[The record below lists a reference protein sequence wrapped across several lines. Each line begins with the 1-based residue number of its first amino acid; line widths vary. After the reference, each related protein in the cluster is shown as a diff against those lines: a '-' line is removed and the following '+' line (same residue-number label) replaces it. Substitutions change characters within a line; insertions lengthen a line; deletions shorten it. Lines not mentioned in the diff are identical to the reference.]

1 MNTSSYRRPG
11 TRTPLPP
18 ITSIQVQAH
27 SQPQLQRAESSTSD
41 SSGSSQVTALSA
53 GQRSPYAPQQPASRP
68 ALGQAPS
75 SSTSTTSLQSFS
87 RSMLPPTPTE
97 LPSRKNSPLAL
108 PDVQRHRP
116 RQHSQGFFEPSLPTA
131 SLSDHSALANLTA
144 SQIAAQAAMQQQAAA
159 QHIRKRSQTV
169 PNPQSPTETS
179 QANRQ
184 PSTPPATQDTV
195 KRLGHGGVIGQH
207 YHNGLLGGL
216 TTAATTAANAAF
228 PRHPHLVAAL
238 SSSESQPER
247 EQKLKSEKSKMK
259 LFSKPKHIGISRD
272 KDPDKKEKPM
282 GSPNRMGPPGPSGLS
297 KAINASSTSLVES
310 IAPGPSPY
318 YMSANGSTS
327 TLVPSDRQVTF
338 EKEKAHKH
346 HFLSRQKNKLKD
358 KDDHHLPLSSASSNS
373 RPLDPSAPQS
383 LYSFAPASPSAAT
396 FAKSMSGLDLRHG
409 GRALRERK
417 KEEKASAAATTG
429 AMTVDTSNREPEGSH
444 AEKADWF
451 GPSSFSAT
459 TGQSFLAAA
468 TSSNASIFGSSH
480 NTLGG
485 DALSQ
490 PGLQGFGLVGMT
502 PDDAWD
508 FLKAKLFII
517 FEGEDLRLPV
527 EDFNRLV
534 RYELYHQP
542 CSSLSDSLKCT
553 HSALRSET
561 GSYHNNRRSSRP
573 SPYRLLLA

>member
-1 MNTSSYRRPG
+1 MNTSFDRRPG

-18 ITSIQVQAH
+18 ITSIQAQA
-27 SQPQLQRAESSTSD
+27 QPQLQRTGSSTSD
-41 SSGSSQVTALSA
+41 SSSSSQVTALSA
-53 GQRSPYAPQQPASRP
+53 GQRSPYTQQPPASRP
-68 ALGQAPS
+68 ALILAPFS
-75 SSTSTTSLQSFS
+75 NTSTTSLQSLP
-87 RSMLPPTPTE
+87 RSMVPLTPTDV
-97 LPSRKNSPLAL
+97 PSRKNSPLAL
-108 PDVQRHRP
+108 PDIQRHRA
-116 RQHSQGFFEPSLPTA
+116 RQHSQGFFEPSLRTA

-159 QHIRKRSQTV
+159 QHMRKRSQTIS
-169 PNPQSPTETS
+169 NPQSPTETS
-179 QANRQ
+179 HAHRQ
-184 PSTPPATQDTV
+184 PSSPPPQDTT
-195 KRLGHGGVIGQH
+195 KRHGNGGVIGQH

-228 PRHPHLVAAL
+228 PRHAHLAAAL
-238 SSSESQPER
+238 SPSESQPER

-272 KDPDKKEKPM
+272 REPDRKDKPLA
-282 GSPNRMGPPGPSGLS
+282 SPNRMGPPGPSGLS
-297 KAINASSTSLVES
+297 KTINASSTSLGDS
-310 IAPGPSPY
+310 IASGSSPY
-318 YMSANGSTS
+318 YLSANGSTS

-373 RPLDPSAPQS
+373 KPLDPSAPQS

-417 KEEKASAAATTG
+417 KEEKASAAANTSGLTL
-429 AMTVDTSNREPEGSH
+429 DTSNREPDGSN

-459 TGQSFLAAA
+459 TGPSFLGPAIA
-468 TSSNASIFGSSH
+468 SNASIFGVSH
-480 NTLGG
+480 NTQGG

-534 RYELYHQP
+534 KYELATIH
-542 CSSLSDSLKCT
+542 
-553 HSALRSET
+553 ALI
-561 GSYHNNRRSSRP
+561 
-573 SPYRLLLA
+573 

>member
-11 TRTPLPP
+11 TRTPLPA
-18 ITSIQVQAH
+18 ITSTQAK
-27 SQPQLQRAESSTSD
+27 SQPQLQRTESSTSD
-41 SSGSSQVTALSA
+41 SSSSSQVTALSA
-53 GQRSPYAPQQPASRP
+53 GQRSPYVPQPSTSRP
-68 ALGQAPS
+68 ALVPAPS
-75 SSTSTTSLQSFS
+75 SSTSATSLQSFS
-87 RSMLPPTPTE
+87 RSMVPSTPTD

-108 PDVQRHRP
+108 PDVQRHRA

-131 SLSDHSALANLTA
+131 SLSDHSALTNLTA
-144 SQIAAQAAMQQQAAA
+144 SQIAAQAAMQQQTAA
-159 QHIRKRSQTV
+159 QHMRKRSQTV

-179 QANRQ
+179 YANRQ
-184 PSTPPATQDTV
+184 PSSPPPTQDTT
-195 KRLGHGGVIGQH
+195 KRHGHGGMIGQH

-228 PRHPHLVAAL
+228 PRHATLAAAL
-238 SSSESQPER
+238 SPSESQPER
-247 EQKLKSEKSKMK
+247 EQKLKAEKSKMK
-259 LFSKPKHIGISRD
+259 LFSKPMHIGISRD
-272 KDPDKKEKPM
+272 REPDRKDKPLA
-282 GSPNRMGPPGPSGLS
+282 SPNRMGPPGPSGLS
-297 KAINASSTSLVES
+297 KTINASSTSRVDL
-310 IAPGPSPY
+310 IASGPSPY
-318 YMSANGSTS
+318 YMSVNGSTS

-346 HFLSRQKNKLKD
+346 HFLSRQKNRLKE

-373 RPLDPSAPQS
+373 KPLDPSAPQS

-417 KEEKASAAATTG
+417 KEEKASAAATTS
-429 AMTVDTSNREPEGSH
+429 ALTLDTSYREPEGSH
-444 AEKADWF
+444 VEKADWF
-451 GPSSFSAT
+451 GPSSFSAI

-468 TSSNASIFGSSH
+468 AASNASIFGGSH
-480 NTLGG
+480 NTQGG

-534 RYELYHQP
+534 RYESCHQP
-542 CSSLSDSLKCT
+542 V
-553 HSALRSET
+553 
-561 GSYHNNRRSSRP
+561 
-573 SPYRLLLA
+573 LL